1 MRLAS
6 SHLSRLFILLFIS
19 YSAAAQE
26 GVYKN
31 FSVDDGLPS
40 SEVYDIYQ
48 DESGYIWFATD
59 KGLSRYNGYEFSN
72 YNSGD
77 GLPGN
82 AVLRFYPQQNGQ
94 IWCYTLHQ
102 QSLFYFDEEF
112 NGFKAFPYNALLH
125 KNISKLSI
133 VKSVYVDESENIHIG
148 GYLINGEII
157 ISPSGELTRHFA
169 SKDFYEDSL
178 ISKKIILKP
187 TGHTAA
193 STFYF
198 MTSSQRHPGLD
209 QFPVQK
215 EHLGGGR
222 LIIKWQI
229 NNKTAIMANRNNVT
243 LLSPGQEDIVITTNY
258 SPTGI
263 NPIDKDHFFVGYK
276 FFAFLS
282 KFLTSFLVWALPIIK

>member
-6 SHLSRLFILLFIS
+6 SHLPRLFILLFIS

-26 GVYKN
+26 GVYKK

-157 ISPSGELTRHFA
+157 ISPSGEL
-169 SKDFYEDSL
+169 KNL
-178 ISKKIILKP
+178 
-187 TGHTAA
+187 
-193 STFYF
+193 
-198 MTSSQRHPGLD
+198 
-209 QFPVQK
+209 
-215 EHLGGGR
+215 
-222 LIIKWQI
+222 
-229 NNKTAIMANRNNVT
+229 
-243 LLSPGQEDIVITTNY
+243 
-258 SPTGI
+258 
-263 NPIDKDHFFVGYK
+263 
-276 FFAFLS
+276 
-282 KFLTSFLVWALPIIK
+282 